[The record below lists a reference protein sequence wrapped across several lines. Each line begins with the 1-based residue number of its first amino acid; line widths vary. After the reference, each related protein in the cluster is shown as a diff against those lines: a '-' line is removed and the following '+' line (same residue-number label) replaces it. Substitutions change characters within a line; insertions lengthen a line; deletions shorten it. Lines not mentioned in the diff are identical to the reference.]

1 MEAGVGSRL
10 VMGTLCNHS
19 QAVKQAVK
27 QAAKLAEEKL
37 GRLARED
44 PHTQLSR

>member
-10 VMGTLCNHS
+10 VMGTLYNHS
-19 QAVKQAVK
+19 QAAE

-37 GRLARED
+37 GRLARVD